1 MRDSKEFLT
10 VAEVAVI
17 LRVSPKT
24 IRRLITSG
32 RLRMIKL
39 PGVRRIIIPAD
50 ALRVYLA
57 S

>member
-1 MRDSKEFLT
+1 
-10 VAEVAVI
+10 